1 MTRPGPVGV
10 LIVVLVLTVSAAGSG
25 PILTAGATTGSG
37 SGSGLDSS
45 AGVGPGTGSTAVG
58 TDSSGVTHSHALE
71 SSPPEAAIGPS
82 DPAGF
87 SPFEVSIED
96 FDKTT
101 FEITVHENGSATWTF
116 SYEQQLGQGDN
127 ETSEESFEAFAE
139 EFEGAETELYTLFT
153 EQARAMVES
162 GTELTGREMAATNF
176 DRSARIDG
184 PLNPMGVVEM
194 SFRWDGFAAT
204 EDGAVIVGDVFQNLY
219 LTADQSM
226 VIAAGDGLAFQHV
239 EPEGDYTYQYDSRSS
254 DTELEEAE
262 SVRWRGEREF
272 FDDRPRVVFDRTAAS
287 GGVLSSIT
295 GTGPSLPVVTAGLAV
310 LLAVGGGAVW
320 YRRRDDAA
328 VEDGTTDAPA
338 AAAGSSSR
346 GQSGTDTAAA
356 AGTGG
361 AEQPTPSAA
370 SAATAAAGSSSE
382 AGDSTAGPDSNS
394 SGGSAPL
401 SDEELL
407 TDEDRVVK
415 LIRENGG
422 RMKQVN
428 IVEETGWSKSKVSML
443 LSDMEDD
450 GLISKLRVGR
460 ENIISLDG
468 FEPEATKSPFDE

>member
-10 LIVVLVLTVSAAGSG
+10 LIVVLVLTVSAVGSG
-25 PILTAGATTGSG
+25 PILLAGATTGFGPEPG
-37 SGSGLDSS
+37 SDSVLESS
-45 AGVGPGTGSTAVG
+45 ADTGPATGSAVAG
-58 TDSSGVTHSHALE
+58 TDSSGTTHTLE
-71 SSPPEAAIGPS
+71 SSPPAATVGTA
-82 DPAGF
+82 DPATV
-87 SPFEVSIED
+87 SPFTVSVED

-127 ETSEESFEAFAE
+127 DTSEESFETFAE
-139 EFEGAETELYTLFT
+139 EFEGSETELYTLFT
-153 EQARAMVES
+153 EQAQAMVES

-176 DRSARIDG
+176 NRSARIDG
-184 PLNPMGVVEM
+184 PLNPVGVVEM

-204 EDGAVIVGDVFQNLY
+204 EDGEVIVGDVFQNLY

-226 VIAAGDGLAFQHV
+226 VIAAGDGLTFQHV

-272 FDDRPRVVFDRTAAS
+272 FDGRPRVVFDRTAAS
-287 GGVLSSIT
+287 GGVLSSVPDA
-295 GTGPSLPVVTAGLAV
+295 GPSLPVVTAGLAV
-310 LLAVGGGAVW
+310 LLAVGGAVW
-320 YRRRDDAA
+320 YRRRDGSGA
-328 VEDGTTDAPA
+328 DGGSSETPA
-338 AAAGSSSR
+338 AAVSNSSRERTGTDAATPTGAADSEHPAPSATSAATAPAGSSS
-346 GQSGTDTAAA
+346 DAAD
-356 AGTGG
+356 
-361 AEQPTPSAA
+361 S
-370 SAATAAAGSSSE
+370 AAGS
-382 AGDSTAGPDSNS
+382 
-394 SGGSAPL
+394 GSRTDPL

-443 LSDMEDD
+443 LSDMEDE